1 MRQRWKKV
9 LCVFLAAVLVFGMT
23 ACNAG
28 KKSETA
34 ANDTGAATPGADDST
49 TEVEATST
57 PGPGEDLSKQDPV
70 TLEIYAVTFQSTE
83 PASTDS
89 IEKAINDYVKPLINV
104 SVHLNIIPYASYAQ
118 QLTLLLSGSEQ
129 ADLIMGTA
137 AIISNYVAAGGVLQL
152 DDAVAKYGDGIVES
166 LGQDA
171 INASKISDALYAV
184 PTNRDFASAYGFMYN
199 KNLNDKYGL
208 GLENVKDFAGLD
220 AAFAKLH
227 AQAPEITCVQCS
239 NANPNFQSWDWDSLG
254 SQFGVLMNRGAD
266 LTVQNLFATEEYKQI
281 VTQMRDWNLAGYVNE
296 DALTNT
302 IPANDLMEQEK
313 ALGYFVNYNP
323 AVTYFSASYKTPMG
337 MSILVEPFSSST
349 SYLGASW
356 MVGRNSVDVN
366 RAIQFLNLMY
376 ADEMVYNLLTYGVEG
391 QDYVFADKE
400 NGIIDYPEGVT
411 AATSMV
417 DHNNWMWGNEFIGYI
432 WNGDSPDIWEN
443 LKTFNNT
450 AYKSKAIGFN
460 FDASNVQNEIAA
472 CSNVTSKYRV
482 GLECGAVDP
491 EEVLPQF
498 LDELNRNGIDTIVSE
513 KQSQLDAWA
522 EKNGVK

>member
-1 MRQRWKKV
+1 MKLVMKKV
-9 LCVFLAAVLVFGMT
+9 LCGVLVAAMLFSMT
-23 ACNAG
+23 ACSND
-28 KKSETA
+28 KKSGTSEDTNTTTPA
-34 ANDTGAATPGADDST
+34 SEDTGSPA
-49 TEVEATST
+49 EEATST
-57 PGPGEDLSKQDPV
+57 PQPAEDLSKQEPV
-70 TLEIYAVTFQSTE
+70 TLEIYAVTFQSAE

-89 IEKAINDYVKPLINV
+89 IENAINEYVQPLLNTT
-104 SVHLNIIPYASYAQ
+104 VHLNIIPYASYSQ

-137 AIISNYVAAGGVLQL
+137 PIISNYVAAGGVAQL
-152 DDAVAKYGDGIVES
+152 DEAIAKYGTGIKDA
-166 LGQDA
+166 LGEDVL
-171 INASKISDALYAV
+171 NASKINDALFAV

-227 AQAPEITCVQCS
+227 AQAPDITCIQS
-239 NANPNFQSWDWDSLG
+239 SQTSPTFANWDWDSLG
-254 SQFGVLMNRGAD
+254 SQFGVLMDRGAN
-266 LTVQNLFATEEYKQI
+266 LTVENLFVTEEYKQI
-281 VTQMRDWNLAGYVNE
+281 IAQMRAWNLAGYVNK

-356 MVGRNSVDVN
+356 MVSHSTVDVN

-376 ADEMVYNLLTYGVEG
+376 SDKTVYNLLTYGVEG
-391 QDYVFADKE
+391 QDYIYTDQE

-411 AATSMV
+411 AATSTV

-432 WNGDSPDIWEN
+432 WNGDNPEKWVELDA
-443 LKTFNNT
+443 FNKA
-450 AYKSKAIGFN
+450 AYKSKAVGFN
-460 FDASNVQNEIAA
+460 FNASNVQNEITA
-472 CSNVTSKYRV
+472 CTNVATKYRV

-491 EEVLPQF
+491 EEILPQF
-498 LDELNRNGIDTIVSE
+498 LAELQQNGIDNIIKE
-513 KQSQLDAWA
+513 KQTQLDAWA
-522 EKNGVK
+522 AKNGIE